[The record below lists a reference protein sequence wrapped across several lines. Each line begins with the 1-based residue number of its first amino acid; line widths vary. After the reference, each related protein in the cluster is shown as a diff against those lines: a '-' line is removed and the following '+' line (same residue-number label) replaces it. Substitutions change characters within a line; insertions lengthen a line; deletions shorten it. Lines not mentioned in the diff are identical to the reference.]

1 MDLVVIPLTRTLD
14 VNPSSPNIATSAARQ
29 IITYRVRNSEVAQEL
44 HGLVDAL
51 DR

>member
-1 MDLVVIPLTRTLD
+1 MGS
-14 VNPSSPNIATSAARQ
+14 PSLQNNYVPGTEL
-29 IITYRVRNSEVAQEL
+29 EVAQEL